1 MKSGARL
8 TRTTATPGHLGAL
21 DVVVDARERDR
32 ELVVGVADVG
42 EVRVHPGQRLRL
54 DLDVEVP
61 FLWLGF
67 HAVLLVRS
75 IEAESSR
82 SRPALAVA

>member
-8 TRTTATPGHLGAL
+8 TRTTAIAGHLGPL

-54 DLDVEVP
+54 DLDVEMP

-67 HAVLLVRS
+67 HAV
-75 IEAESSR
+75 SS
-82 SRPALAVA
+82 LAR